1 MTTVNN
7 DLATIWDHTVKHRKG
22 KPKKVEQTCVDVRLP
37 VVEGISVVGFVVVVA
52 GAGAT
57 VVWINL
63 LYVALNPCEVKVWS
77 DLKRT
82 TIVLKSEV
90 RGFGN
95 FGPQNL
101 PETNYYLKVT
111 VRK

>member
-1 MTTVNN
+1 M
-7 DLATIWDHTVKHRKG
+7 
-22 KPKKVEQTCVDVRLP
+22 CLP
-37 VVEGISVVGFVVVVA
+37 VVVGMSVVGLVAAVVA
-52 GAGAT
+52 VAGAT

-90 RGFGN
+90 RGSGN

-101 PETNYYLKVT
+101 PATNYHLKVT
-111 VRK
+111 V